1 MTDSLG
7 VLVDPKGEQVLF
19 KVLGENG
26 EAFHGGTG
34 SWFLPK
40 GSRPGK
46 WMPKID
52 NIAACE
58 RGYHV
63 VTLAQLPAWLGP
75 TIYEVEV
82 RGDRIDQADKIVVAQ
97 ARLVRRL
104 DWSEKSAR
112 LFAAD
117 CAEHV
122 LPIFEKYHPKD
133 TCPRDA
139 IAVARRFAN
148 GEATRDELDAAWAAA
163 RAAARDAAR
172 DAAGAAARDAAC
184 AAGWAAAW
192 AAAGAA
198 AGAAARAAAWAA
210 GWAAEIEWQ
219 AQRFAFYLGVEG

>member
-1 MTDSLG
+1 M
-7 VLVDPKGEQVLF
+7 LF

-82 RGDRIDQADKIVVAQ
+82 RGDRIDQADKVVVSK

-104 DWSEKSAR
+104 DWSKKSAR

-117 CAEHV
+117 CAERV

-133 TCPRDA
+133 TRPRDA

-148 GEATRDELDAAWAAA
+148 GEATHDELAAA
-163 RAAARDAAR
+163 GAAALAAARDAAR
-172 DAAGAAARDAAC
+172 AAARDAAC

-219 AQRFAFYLGVEG
+219 AQRLAFYLGVEG